1 MEYSNTS
8 IYAAVACRLF
18 LDRHPMAVSR
28 FHPGRF
34 ATVLGEAITLLFLL
48 FFIKGTSD
56 IFTHIWPHLGLTQAS
71 PGPYPGLT
79 RASLGPHPG
88 LMRASPGPHEGLTRA
103 SPGPHPGTQVNTG

>member
-1 MEYSNTS
+1 M
-8 IYAAVACRLF
+8 
-18 LDRHPMAVSR
+18 
-28 FHPGRF
+28 
-34 ATVLGEAITLLFLL
+34 TVFRPLSDSGLMILPQTFRDVIVEAITYLFILLFLL
-48 FFIKGTSD
+48 FFLLFYFFHGNWN
-56 IFTHIWPHLGLTQAS
+56 FRHNCMPVLGLALTQAS

>member
-1 MEYSNTS
+1 MTNFGG
-8 IYAAVACRLF
+8 L
-18 LDRHPMAVSR
+18 VS
-28 FHPGRF
+28 G
-34 ATVLGEAITLLFLL
+34 GEARGAMAPPKFLL
-48 FFIKGTSD
+48 RSQHGQMLVTITFFLKGTSD